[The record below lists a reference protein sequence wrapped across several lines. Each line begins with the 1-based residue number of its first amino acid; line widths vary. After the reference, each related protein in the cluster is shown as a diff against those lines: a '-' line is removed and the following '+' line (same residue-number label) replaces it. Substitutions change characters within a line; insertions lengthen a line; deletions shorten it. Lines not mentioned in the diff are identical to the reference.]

1 MSYANKVYNAPVPIV
16 VCGPT
21 NRSDIEMSSSPPT
34 TETYEVDLSRDEQ
47 WVVHDVVARR
57 VDDAIDDENTPPT
70 WALEV
75 VETIESDGNTFTREQ
90 VNRTYEIVTS
100 YIETSETPDSEVNTG
115 ESVLDQFEGSLP
127 QLANE

>member
-1 MSYANKVYNAPVPIV
+1 
-16 VCGPT
+16 
-21 NRSDIEMSSSPPT
+21 MSSSPPT

-57 VDDAIDDENTPPT
+57 VDDAIDDEDIPPA

-75 VETIESDGNTFTREQ
+75 VGTIESDGKTFTREQ
-90 VNRTYEIVTS
+90 VNRMYEIVTT
-100 YIETSETPDSEVNTG
+100 YIETPETPASEVDTG
-115 ESVLDQFEGSLP
+115 ESVLEQFEGALP